1 MAMYT
6 WLILLFLI
14 YDKTINYKFFIEC
27 TNVASRILCL
37 LTNDQRDNDDLASFN
52 GFYYYVL
59 MYIVCI
65 TSTFQMKNNKKSNFI
80 IIHVFHCVIITL
92 FC

>member
-37 LTNDQRDNDDLASFN
+37 FTNDKRDNDDLASFN
-52 GFYYYVL
+52 GF
-59 MYIVCI
+59 
-65 TSTFQMKNNKKSNFI
+65 
-80 IIHVFHCVIITL
+80 
-92 FC
+92 